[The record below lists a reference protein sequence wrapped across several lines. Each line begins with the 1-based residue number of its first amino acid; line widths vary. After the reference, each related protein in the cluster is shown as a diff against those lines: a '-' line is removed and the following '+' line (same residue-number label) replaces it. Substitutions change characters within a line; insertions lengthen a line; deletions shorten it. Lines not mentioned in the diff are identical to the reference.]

1 MGDDLEIASRLRNL
15 ASAWGGLP
23 LLLKAADRL
32 EALASRPAVAEGWVL
47 VDVGC
52 LECGEESAAVA
63 LFADQT
69 EGEAAADRLNASD
82 LTFTGGQHEFQLMS
96 LPSAIAEPYAAL
108 LSAAPKP

>member
-1 MGDDLEIASRLRNL
+1 MGERELKPRWANSDAAE
-15 ASAWGGLP
+15 AWNT
-23 LLLKAADRL
+23 R
-32 EALASRPAVAEGWVL
+32 ALASRPAVAEGWVL